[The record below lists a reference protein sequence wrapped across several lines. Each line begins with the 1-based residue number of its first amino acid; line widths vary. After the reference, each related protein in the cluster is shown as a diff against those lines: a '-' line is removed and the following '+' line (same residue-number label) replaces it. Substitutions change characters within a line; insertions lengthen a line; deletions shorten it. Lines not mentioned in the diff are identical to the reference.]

1 MIIRGE
7 ATFVLQEISTLA
19 SLEGLRIFPESEAIC
34 MENATAGNEASR
46 STEGALRISPASAG
60 SKNATAGGAASRSTE
75 SALQAPQRFSTCLS
89 VPGYAWLDR
98 TDNTQASA
106 CWSVSVGGVLFD
118 LDETYCEIC
127 VLSTPGLSQK
137 TIEKTQGCRKRIPA
151 AGIRT
156 AT

>member
-75 SALQAPQRFSTCLS
+75 SALHAPQYFSAYLS
-89 VPGYAWLDR
+89 APGYAWPDR
-98 TDNTQASA
+98 TDNKQAVA
-106 CWSVSVGGVLFD
+106 CWSISVGGLPHLLPHFPSQ
-118 LDETYCEIC
+118 LKLGKIRRAPIQNGSLANRLPS
-127 VLSTPGLSQK
+127 LS
-137 TIEKTQGCRKRIPA
+137 
-151 AGIRT
+151 
-156 AT
+156 